1 MVGQLVFWVVGTAL
15 FLTIALLPNVLLA
28 WWFYNGGQTHTVV
41 VPTVVLLFVVLW
53 GSSRLLPRS

>member
-1 MVGQLVFWVVGTAL
+1 MVGKLVFWMVGTGF

-28 WWFYNGGQTHTVV
+28 WWFYTGVQTHTVV
-41 VPTVVLLFVVLW
+41 VPMVISLFVVLW